1 MTTIQ
6 PIRPSP
12 IAGTW
17 YSSNSNNW
25 QIKLIFSLQM
35 QPCQKLMEKSLVF
48 LHRTQA
54 TNTPGRQ
61 QDMHFKAIKDQC
73 FDLVVILSPF
83 HAYHSASVLS
93 SAHLQY
99 ATPFGNVPVAQE
111 LLKLF
116 SSSMFDKGMQFTQ
129 IANDK
134 EHSLEIEIPFLQRS
148 IIGNFEILPLMI
160 RHIEPDEA
168 RLIANILYDLIKNR
182 KVLIVISSDL
192 SHFYSDQIA
201 QKLDSEMLSKIAS
214 YATDDVYRTEK
225 DGKGFACGLGAIMV
239 GMELT
244 RHLGGDEIKILSSTN
259 SGEIT
264 GDLHSVVGYGAA
276 AFIKN
281 TTDQNRL

>member
-17 YSSNSNNW
+17 YSSNANTLAN
-25 QIKLIFSLQM
+25 QIDLFIANASLPKIDGEVVGILAPHAGYQY
-35 QPCQKLMEKSLVF
+35 SGS
-48 LHRTQA
+48 TA
-54 TNTPGRQ
+54 GYA
-61 QDMHFKAIKDQC
+61 FKAIKDQR

-111 LLKLF
+111 LLELF
-116 SSSMFDKGMQFTQ
+116 SSSLFEKGMQFTQ

-148 IIGNFEILPLMI
+148 INGNFEILPLMI

-168 RLIANILYDLIKNR
+168 RLIANILYDLIRNR

-201 QKLDSEMLSKIAS
+201 QRLDSEMLSKIAS
-214 YATDDVYRTEK
+214 YATDDVYLTEK

-244 RHLGGDEIKILSSTN
+244 RHLGGDEIKILSKTN
-259 SGEIT
+259 SSEIT

-276 AFIKN
+276 AFIKK